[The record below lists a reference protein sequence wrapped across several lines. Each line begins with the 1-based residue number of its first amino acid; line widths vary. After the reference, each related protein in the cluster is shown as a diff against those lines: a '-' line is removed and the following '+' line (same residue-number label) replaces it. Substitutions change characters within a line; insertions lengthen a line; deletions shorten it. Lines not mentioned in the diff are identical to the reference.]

1 MLDTNILISIIF
13 FPSEV
18 TREFTRQVGLGN
30 RIVLCD
36 YVIEELRLV
45 VDRKFPERK
54 KILEQFLWAVIK
66 SENLY
71 PKRLLYQTEN
81 LYLSGM
87 EETIFAGEKSGK
99 NGTEILA
106 KKYRKREKAKRGKG
120 RRGAVD

>member
-66 SENLY
+66 SEVLY
-71 PKRLLYQTEN
+71 PKRLLYRTEN
-81 LYLSGM
+81 LYLSCM
-87 EETIFAGEKSGK
+87 EETILAGEKSGK

-106 KKYRKREKAKRGKG
+106 KKYRKRAKAKRGKG